1 MPAAVAPVRRSC
13 YHRRMKTILLCA
25 LGARWSHSSLAL
37 PCLVKAATDLP
48 VRAAEYNINDSP
60 DEVIERIVSAGADAV
75 GFSCYIW
82 NIGFV
87 LDVASAV
94 KKLMP
99 GCTILLGGPEVSFD
113 APEMMDRHRF
123 IDIIIRGPG
132 EAPFRRFA
140 QAFCSG
146 ASFDDTPSACIRMPD
161 GGVKE
166 TPDAEP
172 MPMEDFPF
180 VYDDLAGYANKI
192 IYYETSRGCPFRCAY
207 CLSARTVTD
216 FLPEER
222 AVRELEYFMR
232 HNVRQ
237 VKLVDRTFNYPD
249 ERARRIFSALIA
261 LKERYPQSRTNFHF
275 EISASLLSDETL
287 AVLADAPPGLIQFEV
302 GIQST
307 HGDTLRAV
315 GRGHSTQ
322 AVLEKTARL
331 CRMKN
336 LHVHID
342 LIAGL
347 PLETPESFAQSFND
361 AYRLGADRLQ
371 LGFLKVLKGSPLR
384 DMAERYGIVFCDG
397 APYEVLQTSTMPY
410 AALRRLHRVATL
422 LDMLYNDRAAVKT
435 LELLTLRTTP
445 YDVFDGLAA
454 YLMKRGYFERRQK
467 PAVLMAQLYEY
478 ACGLPGAD
486 AALVREALAYDWFSR
501 QNAEC
506 PAAFA
511 PEDAEEH
518 RAFARRYFERKAAG
532 SGRRPKRGRIV
543 YFSRLLG
550 EPAYVLFDYAKKP
563 DSPGFRTVIKPQ

>member
-1 MPAAVAPVRRSC
+1 
-13 YHRRMKTILLCA
+13 MKTILLCA

-37 PCLVKAATDLP
+37 PCLVKAAAGLP

-60 DEVIERIVSAGADAV
+60 DEVTERIISAGPDAV

-87 LDVASAV
+87 LTVASAV

-113 APEMMDRHRF
+113 APELMKRHRF

-140 QAFCSG
+140 EAFCSG
-146 ASFDDTPSACIRMPD
+146 ESIDDTPSACIRTPD
-161 GGVKE
+161 GGVRE
-166 TPDAEP
+166 TPDAAP
-172 MPMEDFPF
+172 MPMGELPF
-180 VYDDLAGYANKI
+180 VYDDFTEYAGKI

-216 FLPEER
+216 FLPEDR
-222 AVRELEYFMR
+222 AIRELEYFMR
-232 HNVRQ
+232 HDVRQ

-249 ERARRIFSALIA
+249 DRARRIFEALIA
-261 LKERYPQSRTNFHF
+261 LKEKYPQSRTNFHF

-287 AVLADAPPGLIQFEV
+287 AVLVGAPPGLIQFEV

-336 LHVHID
+336 LHVHVD

-347 PLETPESFAQSFND
+347 PLETPETFAQSFDN
-361 AYRLGADRLQ
+361 AYRLGAYRLQ

-384 DMAERYGIVFCDG
+384 DMAGRYGIVYSDD

-410 AALRRLHRVATL
+410 AALCRLHRVAAL
-422 LDMLYNDRAAVKT
+422 LDTLYNNRAAAKT
-435 LELLTLRTTP
+435 LELLTSRTAP

-454 YLMKRGYFERRQK
+454 YLEQRGYFERRQK
-467 PAVLMAQLYEY
+467 PAVLMTYLYEY

-486 AALVREALAYDWFSR
+486 AVFLREALAYDWFSR

-506 PAAFA
+506 PAEFA
-511 PEDAEEH
+511 PEDDKEH
-518 RAFARRYFERKAAG
+518 RAFARQYFEKEAAG
-532 SGRRPKRGRIV
+532 AGRRLQRGRIV
-543 YFSRLLG
+543 NFSRLLG

-563 DSPGFRTVIKPQ
+563 GSPGFCTVIKPQ

>member
-1 MPAAVAPVRRSC
+1 MLPAVAPARLSC
-13 YHRRMKTILLCA
+13 YHRPMKTILLCA

-37 PCLVKAATDLP
+37 PCLVKAAAGLP

-60 DEVIERIVSAGADAV
+60 DEVTERIVSVGADAV

-87 LDVASAV
+87 LTVASAV
-94 KKLMP
+94 KKLIP

-113 APEMMDRHRF
+113 APELMDRHRF

-140 QAFCSG
+140 EAFCHG
-146 ASFDDTPSACIRMPD
+146 KAIDDTPSACIRTPD
-161 GGVKE
+161 GGVME
-166 TPDAEP
+166 TPDAAP
-172 MPMEDFPF
+172 MPMEQLPF
-180 VYDDLAGYANKI
+180 VYDDLTGYDGKI

-216 FLPEER
+216 FLPEDR

-232 HNVRQ
+232 RGVRQ

-249 ERARRIFSALIA
+249 ERARRIFAALIGM
-261 LKERYPQSRTNFHF
+261 KQKYPQSRTNFHF

-336 LHVHID
+336 LHVHVD

-347 PLETPESFAQSFND
+347 PMETPETFAQSFND

-384 DMAERYGIVFCDG
+384 DMAERYGIVYRDD
-397 APYEVLQTSTMPY
+397 APYEVLQTGTMPY
-410 AALRRLHRVATL
+410 AALRRLKRVAAL
-422 LDMLYNDRAAVKT
+422 LDVLYNDRGAVKT
-435 LELLTLRTTP
+435 LEVLTSRTAP

-454 YLMKRGYFERRQK
+454 FLESRGYFERRQK
-467 PAVLMAQLYEY
+467 PAVLMIYLYEY

-486 AALVREALAYDWFSR
+486 AALLREALAFDWYSR
-501 QNAEC
+501 QNADC
-506 PAAFA
+506 PAEFA

-518 RAFARRYFERKAAG
+518 RAFARRYFEEQAAARKG
-532 SGRRPKRGRIV
+532 KLQRGRIV

-550 EPAYVLFDYAKKP
+550 EPAYVLFDYAEKP
-563 DSPGFRTVIKPQ
+563 DSTGFRTVIKP